1 MRISKAGSLLAVSVM
16 LCVPALAVA
25 QDYGDFEVGA
35 GFTPDPQT
43 GSGISGGTV
52 DAGSFGGNCVG
63 SIDDSPDHQI
73 TVTSTLDL
81 TLYALSSVDTTL
93 VVRGPAG
100 TFCDDDSHGGLNPE
114 VTARLTPGNYDVY
127 IGNYDDSS
135 QARYTL
141 TLTESFDGTAETGEE
156 SGPRAF
162 SLGAGFLPDPT
173 IGRGLT
179 GGEMDAGRFGS
190 NCEGK
195 IHVEPDHV
203 LTITSD
209 VNLHMYVDSDVDST
223 LVVVGPTGAW
233 CDDDS
238 NGALDAAIR
247 RRFTEGVYQIYIGHL
262 GDNQGRYTLTLTED
276 LDDFL

>member
-1 MRISKAGSLLAVSVM
+1 MQVLKTGAMLAVSVL
-16 LCVPALAVA
+16 LCMPAVVAA
-25 QDYGDFEVGA
+25 QDYGDFRIGA

-43 GSGISGGTV
+43 GSGTSGGPVQAST
-52 DAGSFGGNCVG
+52 FGAVCVG

-73 TVTSTLDL
+73 TVTSTVDL
-81 TLYALSSVDTTL
+81 KLYALSSVDTTL

-114 VTARLTPGNYDVY
+114 INARLTPGVYDVY
-127 IGNYDDSS
+127 VGNYDAGS

-141 TLTESFDGTAETGEE
+141 TLTENLDGNVDTGDED
-156 SGPRAF
+156 GPRTF

-179 GGEMDAGRFGS
+179 GGEMDAARFGPQ
-190 NCEGK
+190 CTGK
-195 IHVEPDHV
+195 IHVQPDHV
-203 LTITSD
+203 LTVTSD
-209 VNLHMYVDSDVDST
+209 VNLHMYVDSTVDAT
-223 LVVVGPTGAW
+223 LVVVGPNGAW

-238 NGALDAAIR
+238 NGSLDPAIR

-262 GDNQGRYTLTLTED
+262 GESQGRYTLTMTED